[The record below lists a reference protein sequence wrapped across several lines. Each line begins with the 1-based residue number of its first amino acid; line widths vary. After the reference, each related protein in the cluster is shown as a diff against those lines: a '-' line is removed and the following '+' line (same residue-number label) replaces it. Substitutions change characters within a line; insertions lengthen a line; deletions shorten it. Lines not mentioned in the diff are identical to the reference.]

1 MSVFLKNSLQTRENN
16 FSPDNILDTCFLVLD
31 KILEHTEKTKKK
43 ISSNFD
49 HRHKDSF
56 QIKQD
61 QDQDLED
68 DSLSLAST
76 STSSDSSSE
85 DESCCILD
93 KYSIDDFIL
102 ICYKSLEFD
111 EHLLILAMM
120 YLDKLLAKGFV
131 LTNENIHKTF
141 FVCMME
147 AQKFYNDGTYSN
159 KDFAKLCGISS
170 QELIDLEFE
179 FLDYIEYNMNI
190 PDEQY
195 FIYKKNLKK
204 FFDSNIIIE
213 RKYL

>member
-1 MSVFLKNSLQTRENN
+1 MSVFVKNPCQTRENN
-16 FSPDNILDTCFLVLD
+16 FSPDNILDTCFLILEKV
-31 KILEHTEKTKKK
+31 LEHTEKTKKK

-49 HRHKDSF
+49 HRHKESF
-56 QIKQD
+56 QIK

-68 DSLSLAST
+68 DSLSLASA

-120 YLDKLLAKGFV
+120 YLEKLLAKGFI

-147 AQKFYNDGTYSN
+147 AVKFYTDGTYSN
-159 KDFAKLCGISS
+159 KDFAKFCGISS

-190 PDEQY
+190 PDEEY
-195 FIYKKNLKK
+195 FKYKKRLKN
-204 FFDSNIIIE
+204 FFNKNIIVE
-213 RKYL
+213 GKYL

>member
-16 FSPDNILDTCFLVLD
+16 FTPDNILDTCFMILD

-43 ISSNFD
+43 KSSNFD
-49 HRHKDSF
+49 HKHKNSN
-56 QIKQD
+56 QIK
-61 QDQDLED
+61 QDLED
-68 DSLSLAST
+68 DSLSLTST
-76 STSSDSSSE
+76 STSSDSFSE

-93 KYSIDDFIL
+93 KYNIDDFIIL
-102 ICYKSLEFD
+102 CYKSMEFD

-131 LTNENIHKTF
+131 LRTENIHKTF

-147 AQKFYNDGTYSN
+147 AQKFFNDGTYSN

-190 PDEQY
+190 SDEKY

-204 FFDSNIIIE
+204 FFDTNIIIE
-213 RKYL
+213 SKYL